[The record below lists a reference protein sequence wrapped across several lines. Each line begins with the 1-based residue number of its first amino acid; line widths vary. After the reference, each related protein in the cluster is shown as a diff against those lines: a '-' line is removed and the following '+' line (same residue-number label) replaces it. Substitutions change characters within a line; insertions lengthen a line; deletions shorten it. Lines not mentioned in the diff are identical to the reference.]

1 VEVDMTLEISEKT
14 QQLLKAE
21 AERQHTSPEQLAEE
35 LLQRS
40 LRTKKRDAS
49 SLAGTWT
56 DQQVSEFEALVAPLQ
71 EVVEDT

>member
-1 VEVDMTLEISEKT
+1 MTLEISEKT

-40 LRTKKRDAS
+40 LRANKRDAS
-49 SLAGTWT
+49 HLAGTWS
-56 DQQVSEFEALVAPLQ
+56 DEQVREFEAIVAPLQ
-71 EVVEDT
+71 EVVEET